1 MTTASQ
7 QGLHQT
13 QLYTTTASQ
22 QGLHQTQRYMTTA
35 SQQGLHQTQLYTTT
49 ASQHKKNIYVKT
61 GCHLIMSLVV
71 EISVQCYK
79 MLVL

>member
-1 MTTASQ
+1 
-7 QGLHQT
+7 
-13 QLYTTTASQ
+13 
-22 QGLHQTQRYMTTA
+22 
-35 SQQGLHQTQLYTTT
+35 
-49 ASQHKKNIYVKT
+49 VKT